1 MSQRKTPD
9 RVFEGKADALARAS
23 GAVAGSMVR
32 EVVCDSGLE
41 IWVTGP
47 ALVACADDPA
57 RAPAHLLDEEIA
69 PRP

>member
-23 GAVAGSMVR
+23 GAVAGRTVR
-32 EVVCDSGLE
+32 EVVCAGGLE
-41 IWVTGP
+41 IWATGP
-47 ALVACADDPA
+47 ELVECADDPA
-57 RAPAHLLDEEIA
+57 RAPAHLLDEETA

>member
-9 RVFEGKADALARAS
+9 RVFEGKADALAGAS
-23 GAVAGSMVR
+23 GAVAGRTVR
-32 EVVCDSGLE
+32 EVVCDGGLE

-57 RAPAHLLDEEIA
+57 RAPAHLLVPEPD
-69 PRP
+69 PRS